1 MDNTVA
7 EFLSLEPVKRNELFA
22 REYDVYPNLKSR
34 AKLFLSL
41 PVEESA
47 RILSEVDTITMN
59 QFLFDHIFK
68 MPNKKLFVFSEL
80 LPKVLPIGRLV
91 DLTLDLNGT
100 IPSVQDSF
108 CLMPIETITAII
120 DEGVY
125 ENEFHEEK
133 IGEIA
138 KKIEFIEIEK
148 LNTIL
153 LKIKVESFKK
163 IVEDTFF
170 SGYGLE
176 GKKRILNHVSI
187 LEDNK
192 RIAKLCLGVKKEIA
206 LRIVK
211 GIKDKQKQKQVLKLL
226 PQTYKDSFFNKTS
239 NSKKTVLRESE
250 IDVTKLNM
258 KAKKNFF
265 RRFPKSKQ
273 VSKLSIVEKIEIFA

>member
-1 MDNTVA
+1 M
-7 EFLSLEPVKRNELFA
+7 
-22 REYDVYPNLKSR
+22 
-34 AKLFLSL
+34 
-41 PVEESA
+41 
-47 RILSEVDTITMN
+47 
-59 QFLFDHIFK
+59 
-68 MPNKKLFVFSEL
+68 
-80 LPKVLPIGRLV
+80 
-91 DLTLDLNGT
+91 
-100 IPSVQDSF
+100 
-108 CLMPIETITAII
+108 
-120 DEGVY
+120 
-125 ENEFHEEK
+125 
-133 IGEIA
+133 
-138 KKIEFIEIEK
+138 
-148 LNTIL
+148 
-153 LKIKVESFKK
+153 LKIL
-163 IVEDTFF
+163 FF
-170 SGYGLE
+170 PGYGLE
-176 GKKRILNHVSI
+176 GKKRILNHVLI